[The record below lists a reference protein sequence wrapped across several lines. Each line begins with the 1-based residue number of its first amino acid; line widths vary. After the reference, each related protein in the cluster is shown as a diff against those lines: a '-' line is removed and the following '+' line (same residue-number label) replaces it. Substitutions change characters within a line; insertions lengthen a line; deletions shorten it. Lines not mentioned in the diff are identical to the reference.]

1 MTAVK
6 TPPKTSGALLEER
19 GDGLRFRLFRRA
31 ATLLE
36 AQVSPGLG
44 WLRVAG
50 RGLLVKDLR
59 TCAPTTGEVLKE
71 NGPQYALGPF
81 LFRLLGFSAPPV
93 PTCEAEALFWTFA
106 ARHAVELGAFYGR
119 PVVEL
124 SHGDVAQFVQAAGY
138 AAELGIMLSEQM
150 QAKMR
155 HAAAAASTEVPA

>member
-19 GDGLRFRLFRRA
+19 PDGLRLRLFRRA

-36 AQVSPGLG
+36 AQLSPGLG

-59 TCAPTTGEVLKE
+59 ACPPTTGEALQE

-81 LFRLLGFSAPPV
+81 LFRLLGFSKPPV
-93 PTCEAEALFWTFA
+93 ATCEAEELFWTFA
-106 ARHAVELGAFYGR
+106 AQHAVELGAFYGK

-124 SHGDVAQFVQAAGY
+124 SHHEVAHFVQTAGY
-138 AAELGIMLSEQM
+138 AAELGAMLAEQM
-150 QAKMR
+150 KR
-155 HAAAAASTEVPA
+155 HAAPPVSSEVPA